1 MFVRTKQRERKKLVW
16 LPGGGAEKTTE
27 TVTYHQL
34 VTNKRHGRNIRQKVI
49 AHLGEHST
57 VEDALQAWVN
67 TVAVSHCKLTEYE
80 GLTAEAKAEIHPA
93 IIERNGGEVPPL
105 RKRSRLPWQHPQRR
119 YWRFREKWAVWL
131 ILSSNSSTRLWYSTS
146 ARSLALDDLSPTLRG
161 SSGIEKRRNGCEK
174 SGLRAA
180 WCAYPVVALSRRLV
194 VTGRSNP

>member
-1 MFVRTKQRERKKLVW
+1 MFVRTKQRERKKSVW

-67 TVAVSHCKLTEYE
+67 TVAVCHYKLTEYE
-80 GLTAEAKAEIHPA
+80 GLTAEAKAAIHPA
-93 IIERNGGEVPPL
+93 ILERNGGEVPPL

-119 YWRFREKWAVWL
+119 YWRFREKLAVTYQRRIEELEERISHLCKVTGVGRPEPDLEGIKRDREEEKRWV
-131 ILSSNSSTRLWYSTS
+131 
-146 ARSLALDDLSPTLRG
+146 ARIAAG
-161 SSGIEKRRNGCEK
+161 SS
-174 SGLRAA
+174 AF
-180 WCAYPVVALSRRLV
+180 
-194 VTGRSNP
+194 